1 MASPFL
7 LVPYFGL
14 WSAACALAVVL
25 PSAIGDWHLVLDTA
39 HTLLFVYLE
48 RFSDYCSEHE
58 RQLLHAS
65 YHAIFASALYYVIG
79 AKAMTKTLA
88 GRAYLPGAWIVVA
101 SGVFVGALDGGL
113 DTFMMFH
120 ADAYTTPWHWCL
132 YTFAV
137 EYGRADW
144 AYPVLIYNFYR
155 NTYLLLFFLPGFLVN
170 KVNTDLGTAA
180 AAQSTLASILCVL
193 LPLSTYCIAWCVL
206 FPRILKFAEHSRAL
220 YARVTKSKTA

>member
-1 MASPFL
+1 MSSR
-7 LVPYFGL
+7 V
-14 WSAACALAVVL
+14 
-25 PSAIGDWHLVLDTA
+25 
-39 HTLLFVYLE
+39 
-48 RFSDYCSEHE
+48 
-58 RQLLHAS
+58 
-65 YHAIFASALYYVIG
+65 
-79 AKAMTKTLA
+79 
-88 GRAYLPGAWIVVA
+88 PGAWIVVA
-101 SGVFVGALDGGL
+101 SGVFVGALNGGL

-180 AAQSTLASILCVL
+180 AAQSTLTQMGLTGMLATRKAEIEAVYREL
-193 LPLSTYCIAWCVL
+193 LSEEEDGG
-206 FPRILKFAEHSRAL
+206 AEEYSA
-220 YARVTKSKTA
+220 

>member
-25 PSAIGDWHLVLDTA
+25 PSSIGDWHLVLDTA

-101 SGVFVGALDGGL
+101 SGVFVGALNGGL
-113 DTFMMFH
+113 DTVELQSSFLGLQQKQESMQTQLARIEAEIKDVFKH
-120 ADAYTTPWHWCL
+120 KEEEAERAKRLDEQHRRKRDAE
-132 YTFAV
+132 ANKK
-137 EYGRADW
+137 RW
-144 AYPVLIYNFYR
+144 A
-155 NTYLLLFFLPGFLVN
+155 
-170 KVNTDLGTAA
+170 
-180 AAQSTLASILCVL
+180 LAG
-193 LPLSTYCIAWCVL
+193 
-206 FPRILKFAEHSRAL
+206 
-220 YARVTKSKTA
+220 AR